1 MRIRTT
7 LLLMVTVLLAA
18 SCADGSESGS
28 TATVAPTT
36 TGAPTTTYDIDET
49 MDGVREEVVQLVME
63 RDGVDRAA
71 AEIRADALME
81 QGIDSE
87 AVDQQFILFGNWM
100 DNYRSHPV
108 LGRHWTEGEA
118 ECAIVTMI
126 RVEGVARSG
135 ALMNGASVG
144 NMSAEDAISLVQP
157 VGFCTD
163 LLALMRGD
171 MVELGVPQDPD
182 CLLAGVTEEDVAKWF
197 VALFMHGRDGFN
209 GAMGEDLDLTCPT
222 GS

>member
-1 MRIRTT
+1 MRIRTP
-7 LLLMVTVLLAA
+7 LLLMMTVLLAA

-49 MDGVREEVVQLVME
+49 MDGVRE
-63 RDGVDRAA
+63 
-71 AEIRADALME
+71 
-81 QGIDSE
+81 E